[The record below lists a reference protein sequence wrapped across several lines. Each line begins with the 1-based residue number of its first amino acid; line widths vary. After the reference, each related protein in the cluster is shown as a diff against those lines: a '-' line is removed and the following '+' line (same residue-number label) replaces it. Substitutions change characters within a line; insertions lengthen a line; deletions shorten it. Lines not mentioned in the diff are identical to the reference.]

1 MVKRSARFA
10 GRDGRLEGFLILS
23 MSTKS
28 LYNETGV
35 PQTGTPLSYLCRIFQ
50 SPTVAPDTYQGFD
63 DVHFKF
69 PERHEPDVQH
79 PKRNAQCGPR
89 NGRQCKMCGWED
101 LRFCAQ
107 VVTHPRRET
116 ITLRISHCG
125 NMKGT
130 GKSCNFAASFFHE

>member
-1 MVKRSARFA
+1 MPFLPE
-10 GRDGRLEGFLILS
+10 GRKGCAVFICDFELTPPPKSVQQSRHLIL
-23 MSTKS
+23 
-28 LYNETGV
+28 
-35 PQTGTPLSYLCRIFQ
+35 
-50 SPTVAPDTYQGFD
+50 TVAPDTYQGLKN
-63 DVHFKF
+63 VHIKF
-69 PERHEPDVQH
+69 SKRHESDVQH
-79 PKRNAQCGPR
+79 SKRNAQCGPR
-89 NGRQCKMCGWED
+89 NGRQCQMCGWED